1 MIATIITKDINE
13 VINARVKNPIFQI
26 GANSS
31 GILVICW
38 LQSHSIDDKADILL
52 TVDDDDDDDDDV
64 VVIGMILVLMFFLIS
79 LVVVNNN
86 LCFK

>member
-52 TVDDDDDDDDDV
+52 TVDDDDDDV